1 MSAKV
6 TGPVN
11 NYDAAMAGSTCAADV
26 AVAAPGRRDRFG
38 FVVGAVALGIG
49 LFAFVADLVDGV
61 AGQVLVA
68 LTSSGFAWGLA
79 AFLVGRASG
88 TRRRA
93 AIGGGV
99 LLVVAT
105 LLYYLLVVLVS
116 RRWSGAWLYD
126 EATGVSTPADLH
138 GPPCLR

>member
-1 MSAKV
+1 
-6 TGPVN
+6 
-11 NYDAAMAGSTCAADV
+11 MAGSTCAADV